1 MCRLRRD
8 FGRKLRR
15 EAAIKCGRNS
25 GLASVGAMASPR
37 RESPREGKEVGFDD
51 VEDVVQAQRADRL
64 AVATKKGAEREA
76 LSAAR
81 DAAKMQAKVKQ
92 LTSEMQAKD
101 KEMARQTDKLSKLEL
116 SSFKLGKEL
125 ERDQSELRKVTKLAE
140 SRGEELAALRK
151 KFAGDL
157 ATAQDKTRVLSCSA
171 VSCRAL

>member
-37 RESPREGKEVGFDD
+37 RESPREGKEVGFDG
-51 VEDVVQAQRADRL
+51 VEDAEQAQRADRL

-81 DAAKMQAKVKQ
+81 DAAKMQAKNLVRG
-92 LTSEMQAKD
+92 AKGKPMKKAMSGKMMKYKSGNFKPDYLDMD
-101 KEMARQTDKLSKLEL
+101 KDGNKNEPMKKALKDRRGSGGY
-116 SSFKLGKEL
+116 GK
-125 ERDQSELRKVTKLAE
+125 
-140 SRGEELAALRK
+140 K
-151 KFAGDL
+151 K
-157 ATAQDKTRVLSCSA
+157 R
-171 VSCRAL
+171 R